1 MKVGSIPAGAILF
14 IAVTSLGAGAG
25 FAQTSL
31 TPQTAQTASPQAA
44 SPPDSCLKA
53 PKGPAPAGSRWY
65 YRTDPAT
72 KSKCWSIKPVG
83 QTAQQVTQP
92 APFRLQSAPA
102 TGQLSPATPSAAAPA
117 PTVSGLSGLQSPA
130 WPAPGQQSQQQ
141 PGASTVA
148 WPAPPPPPAS
158 TDTVTPENILPAS
171 PDQSA
176 PPQAA
181 AVQSTQ
187 PNAPLNL
194 TPTNS
199 PQETAQDK
207 PVVQSSTEPVTPA
220 PSMQTRLP
228 LALLLAGVFGLLAIG
243 MLLRRVV
250 ARAFGRRR
258 EIKASRREPR
268 LSGVAKQ
275 TPPTLLR
282 HSPSLVPG
290 QAETEHRV
298 SEIEDALRHLAQRLR
313 RRSAPLGNVPNVPRS
328 GVRARS

>member
-1 MKVGSIPAGAILF
+1 MKFGSIPAGAILF

-25 FAQTSL
+25 FAQTAL
-31 TPQTAQTASPQAA
+31 TAQTASPQ
-44 SPPDSCLKA
+44 DSCLKA

-72 KSKCWSIKPVG
+72 KSKCWSIKPAG
-83 QTAQQVTQP
+83 QPGQQVTQP

-102 TGQLSPATPSAAAPA
+102 TARPSAAAHA

-130 WPAPGQQSQQQ
+130 WPAAGQQGQQQ
-141 PGASTVA
+141 PDASTVA

-158 TDTVTPENILPAS
+158 TDTVTQQNILPAS

-199 PQETAQDK
+199 AQEKTQDK
-207 PVVQSSTEPVTPA
+207 PAVQSSAEPVTPA
-220 PSMQTRLP
+220 TSIQTRLP

-250 ARAFGRRR
+250 VRAFGRRSA
-258 EIKASRREPR
+258 IKIARQEPR
-268 LSGVAKQ
+268 LSGAAKQ
-275 TPPTLLR
+275 AHPTLLR

-313 RRSAPLGNVPNVPRS
+313 RRSAPLGNIPNVSRT
-328 GVRARS
+328 GARARS